1 MSDSKPVRLDCDL
14 FEPPPDDE
22 PVETA
27 NDENQPPRPESS
39 VQAPVVQTGELLE
52 GDAGGSPSM
61 ASQWYEQAVAAP
73 TPRRMTNKQA
83 ISLFVPPPATQTS
96 TASATA
102 NTSAPTAVPSAPT
115 AAPSAPT
122 APTNAPPAA
131 PAAPAAPTGASPA
144 APSAPRGTAAWGGH
158 LAACQRD
165 RNLRLFLARGDGK
178 IAEFVSDTSP
188 DGGSA
193 SIDVAAGTLNT
204 ACLASSRIAAT
215 TFAGDKTIIV
225 YQNAG
230 GSICQRILAGS
241 GQAWNDEEV
250 VVAARDQPLAGT
262 TLAAYETADGV
273 VLFWQNTSGAL
284 MRKLLDGEDTV
295 YPLDIK
301 GETPPP
307 GFHVHVNYEGD
318 DQPLTIYWQ
327 SDKDSVIYGLRGPPS
342 AHKVDFTAAAQLKMT
357 SLTSAFA
364 VVETP
369 VIADTKAG
377 GPVFY
382 YSNPRRRCI
391 ESTAEGEITAILTP
405 ASAHIDPNFGYCRLR
420 PAARAADDAKA
431 TKLLCISDDN
441 SLCML
446 IVRDAVDLDD
456 DKTQLIQLHLSNA
469 DFPPSGAGQQPADNS
484 GDKSGANSGG
494 QPSGDASGQPNGHNP
509 QKPADDQ
516 KADPKPSNMPSI
528 MSWIRKT
535 CKEVLTPDNLQT
547 AVIQAK
553 LSSSSSRLDAVF
565 ASTSKL
571 WDGDNPQKIYYGFL
585 PGEFAGNELQQ
596 GKVRSVIDEWTWYA
610 NVQFI
615 EGKNISACDVRIRFN
630 PKDGSWSYVGTD
642 SHTLQLQD
650 ATMNLAWVQPSGA
663 VPTKNERAVILHEFG
678 HVLGLLHE
686 HQSPAHGGI
695 AVVNEQAAL
704 DMYRTGQHWP
714 DKQIYDQ
721 VINVYKITD
730 VSNFSEVDTTSIMH
744 YPQPK
749 ELTGLKED
757 IGYNKELS
765 DLDKAYMVLQ
775 YPRDKPHAQAPQ
787 WTFDH
792 ALAVIKCPE
801 SVCQQMRTARA
812 AIKNSDGKTDLSELR
827 KILGDWSISAHSKN
841 TGTSPAHDVDMGPA
855 MPSSAADPAQPLHG
869 DEPPPATPTNFV
881 SEGPFI
887 KVMYD
892 KLLNFFPPGD
902 GQYFALQ
909 FPTRYLDKAS
919 FAYDTSSVFSRFEK
933 PVVVNEAEFRLTDD
947 LFNLGPIV
955 GGPNGQS
962 LSNNYVKVLNSLVPS
977 YEGIEARKQR
987 ELMRSWLLA
996 ETHPDEAAFISDS
1009 RLVVPNLD
1017 GSGVAKLAG
1026 GSGVQIST
1034 NGAVAGQ
1041 LQPNQVSPSSD
1052 ASLDA
1057 AKGALRGVEAT
1068 GMTDARLMTRM
1079 EFSNTLTMEY
1089 LGAKQKWELDRDA
1102 QMQEAEAKNDPKELE
1117 KLTRKLAHITGTQN
1131 AILSNKY
1138 ANAVVRGHTHTVRE
1152 LLGHLDI
1159 RTTAEM
1165 LQDAKDALR
1174 ESALSSLY
1182 TASSVYPVQLEPTD
1196 WFQAL
1201 DTGFTREDLSQTP
1214 ELMEQA
1220 IHSKSMQIEALETRI
1235 ATLRGFQVGVP
1246 EEAEKTVK
1254 LAADA
1259 HMAAM
1264 GALSQAYT
1272 ENTISAVKLAITIAG
1287 GVPPKAGSADPVGDA
1302 WIATKGN
1309 ITSNP
1314 NAKSKLTDI
1323 FGPGLNGLDDI
1334 GKQITNV
1341 TALNMKV
1348 NAASRAL
1355 TDAMAFAALAKA
1367 GDTHIEVENTQR
1379 ALTAAKDELQE
1390 LQDHYGMA
1398 LKAQSVRAD
1407 ELKKPTEEVGKLPA
1421 GNGGS
1426 RWIDLSVSSLVKNDE
1441 QASVASSSAKT
1452 DSFSCNF
1459 WLGSVSR
1466 SSSSQSA
1473 SVVDN
1478 QRKFSLKVTVNMRVT
1493 YITVDRSGWFD
1504 PSIAQMSG
1512 AFMHVYQGDDYASW
1526 STWGDKVMSTDDD
1539 ETKKAKKQKADALKS
1554 SQLASEIS
1562 QGNTSNI
1569 TEGYL
1574 SAFPVGYVLVK
1585 DCVIQVESDSFTSD
1599 ADRSSF
1605 KESSSSSGGFLCF
1618 STSSSSSKTG
1628 DSSHSSSTQTSD
1640 GMVIRIPGPQI
1651 LGYMMQLVHPDKS
1664 REFVKM
1670 PTDYL
1675 FEEMQRIDAEDKN
1688 RGGTSGGGSA
1698 PAHGV
1703 NPDQVPDQTDRKP
1716 GVRRFNA
1723 SGMFR
1728 DGDNKPAAAASASQG
1743 GQSGSPMGPASTIDP
1758 NAGSGSFASSQSYA
1772 DQVKNLF
1779 LNNPAL
1785 KDKTA
1790 EERQNLYTAFEK
1802 ALEQAF

>member
-1 MSDSKPVRLDCDL
+1 MSDAKPVRLDCDL

-22 PVETA
+22 PAKTA
-27 NDENQPPRPESS
+27 VDPNEPPLPNSNDQPPS
-39 VQAPVVQTGELLE
+39 VQTVEQLE
-52 GDAGGSPSM
+52 GKTDGSPIK
-61 ASQWYEQAVAAP
+61 AAQGEEQAIAAP

-83 ISLFVPPPATQTS
+83 FSLFTPPPPPPPPATQTS

-102 NTSAPTAVPSAPT
+102 NTSAPA
-115 AAPSAPT
+115 
-122 APTNAPPAA
+122 APTNAPP
-131 PAAPAAPTGASPA
+131 PAPTSV
-144 APSAPRGTAAWGGH
+144 PSAPSGTAAWGGH

-165 RNLRLFLARGDGK
+165 QDLRLFLAGGDGK
-178 IAEFVSDTSP
+178 IAEYVSATSP
-188 DGGSA
+188 DGGST
-193 SIDVAAGTLNT
+193 SIDMAAGTLNT
-204 ACLASSRIAAT
+204 TCLAFSRIAAT
-215 TFAGDKTIIV
+215 TFAGNKILIA
-225 YQNAG
+225 YQNDG
-230 GSICQRILAGS
+230 GDICQRILAAS
-241 GQAWNDEEV
+241 GQTWNDEEV
-250 VVAARDQPLAGT
+250 VIPARDQPLAGT
-262 TLAAYETADGV
+262 TLALYETADGV
-273 VLFWQNTSGAL
+273 VLFWQNANGGL
-284 MRKLLDGEDTV
+284 VRKLLDGEDTV
-295 YPLDIK
+295 CPLDIK
-301 GETPPP
+301 GETPLP

-327 SDKDSVIYGLRGPPS
+327 SDKDSVIYGLCGSPS
-342 AHKVDFTAAAQLKMT
+342 AHNVGFTSAAQLKMAY
-357 SLTSAFA
+357 LTSAFA

-369 VIADTKAG
+369 VIADTKSG

-382 YSNPRRRCI
+382 YSNSKRRCV
-391 ESTAEGEITAILTP
+391 ESITQGEINAILTP
-405 ASAHIDPNFGYCRLR
+405 AAAHIDPNFGYCRLR
-420 PAARAADDAKA
+420 TARRAADDAKA
-431 TKLLCISDDN
+431 IKLLCISDDT

-456 DKTQLIQLHLSNA
+456 DKTKLVQIHLSNA
-469 DFPPSGAGQQPADNS
+469 ASTPSGNGQQPADN
-484 GDKSGANSGG
+484 SGANSGG
-494 QPSGDASGQPNGHNP
+494 QPSGGNSNQSSGQDP

-516 KADPKPSNMPSI
+516 NVDAKPSNMASVT
-528 MSWIRKT
+528 SWIHKT

-547 AVIQAK
+547 AVTQGIQIAK
-553 LSSSSSRLDAVF
+553 KLTSSSRSDTVF
-565 ASTSKL
+565 ANAEKL
-571 WDGDNPQKIYYGFL
+571 WEGGSPQTIYYGFL
-585 PGEFAGNELQQ
+585 PGEFAGNDIQQ

-610 NVQFI
+610 NVRFV
-615 EGKNISACDVRIRFN
+615 EGKSLSACDVRIRFN
-630 PKDGSWSYVGTD
+630 PKDGSWSYVGQD
-642 SHTLQLQD
+642 CHTIQPQD
-650 ATMNLAWVQPSGA
+650 ATMNLAWVLPSGA
-663 VPTKNERAVILHEFG
+663 VATQNERAVILHEFG

-686 HQSPAHGGI
+686 HQSPAHGGT
-695 AVVNEQAAL
+695 AVVNVQAAL

-714 DKQIYDQ
+714 DQQIYDQ
-721 VINVYKITD
+721 VINVYKMKD
-730 VSNFSEVDTTSIMH
+730 VSNFSEVDTKSIMH

-749 ELTGLKED
+749 ELTGLKQD

-775 YPRDKPHAQAPQ
+775 YPRDTPHAQAAQ
-787 WTFDH
+787 WTFDY
-792 ALAVIKCPE
+792 ALSKINCPE
-801 SVCQQMRTARA
+801 SVCQQMRAARA
-812 AIKNSDGKTDLSELR
+812 AIKDSNGKTDLSKLR
-827 KILGDWSISAHSKN
+827 KILGDWSIAAHSKN
-841 TGTSPAHDVDMGPA
+841 TGASPAHDVDMEPSSGATPA
-855 MPSSAADPAQPLHG
+855 SGVVFAGDGGAIPSSAADPAQPLHDG
-869 DEPPPATPTNFV
+869 APPTGEAKFD

-892 KLLNFFPPGD
+892 KLMNFFPPGD

-933 PVVVNEAEFRLTDD
+933 PVVVNEAEFRLTDE
-947 LFNLGPIV
+947 LYNLGPIV

-1009 RLVVPNLD
+1009 RLVVPNLN
-1017 GSGVAKLAG
+1017 GSAVSQLAD

-1034 NGAVAGQ
+1034 NGTAD
-1041 LQPNQVSPSSD
+1041 QVLPDQGGASTN
-1052 ASLDA
+1052 ASLNA

-1102 QMQEAEAKNDPKELE
+1102 QMQEAEAKNDPKEME

-1182 TASSVYPVQLEPTD
+1182 TASSVYPVQMEPTD

-1201 DTGFTREDLSQTP
+1201 DTGFTIEDLSQTP

-1220 IHSKSMQIEALETRI
+1220 IESKSKQIESLETRI
-1235 ATLRGFQVGVP
+1235 ATLRGFQVGDP
-1246 EEAEKTVK
+1246 KKAQEAVDD
-1254 LAADA
+1254 AAKK
-1259 HMAAM
+1259 HMEAM
-1264 GALSQAYT
+1264 GALSKAYT

-1287 GVPPKAGSADPVGDA
+1287 AVTPAGAATELVSSA
-1302 WIATKGN
+1302 WTATKGN
-1309 ITSNP
+1309 IAGNST
-1314 NAKSKLTDI
+1314 AKSKLTGI
-1323 FGPGLNGLDDI
+1323 FGDDLKGLDDI
-1334 GKQITNV
+1334 GTKITGV
-1341 TALNMKV
+1341 TALNMEV

-1367 GDTHIEVENTQR
+1367 GDTHTEVENTQR
-1379 ALTAAKDELQE
+1379 ALTAAKDELQD

-1398 LKAQSVRAD
+1398 LKAKQVRD
-1407 ELKKPTEEVGKLPA
+1407 DDKTKPTEDVGKLPA

-1426 RWIDLSVSSLVKNDE
+1426 RWIDLSVSSLVKNNE
-1441 QASVASSSAKT
+1441 KSSVATSSAT
-1452 DSFSCNF
+1452 TSSFSCNF
-1459 WLGSVSR
+1459 WLGSVSK
-1466 SSSSQSA
+1466 SSSNQSA
-1473 SVVDN
+1473 SVIAK
-1478 QRKFSLKVTVNMRVT
+1478 QKEYSLKVTVNMRVT
-1493 YITVDRSGWFD
+1493 YVTVDRSGWFD

-1512 AFMHVYQGDDYASW
+1512 AFMHLYQGSDYASW
-1526 STWGDKVMSTDDD
+1526 STWTDGVNSTTMAA
-1539 ETKKAKKQKADALKS
+1539 EV
-1554 SQLASEIS
+1554 S
-1562 QGNTSNI
+1562 QGNTSHI
-1569 TEGYL
+1569 KEGYL

-1585 DCVIQVESDSFTSD
+1585 DCVIQVQSDDFKSD
-1599 ADRSSF
+1599 EDRSSF
-1605 KESSSSSGGFLCF
+1605 KENSSTSGGFLCF

-1675 FEEMQRIDAEDKN
+1675 FEEMQRIDSEDKN
-1688 RGGTSGGGSA
+1688 RGGASGRGSG
-1698 PAHGV
+1698 PAHGI
-1703 NPDQVPDQTDRKP
+1703 NPDQIPDQTDRKP

-1728 DGDNKPAAAASASQG
+1728 DGDNKPAAATSSSQG
-1743 GQSGSPMGPASTIDP
+1743 SQSGPSVGPASSIDP
-1758 NAGSGSFASSQSYA
+1758 NAGNGTFASNQSYA
-1772 DQVKNLF
+1772 DQVKTLF

-1785 KDKTA
+1785 KDRTP
-1790 EERQNLYTAFEK
+1790 EDRQNLYAAFEK